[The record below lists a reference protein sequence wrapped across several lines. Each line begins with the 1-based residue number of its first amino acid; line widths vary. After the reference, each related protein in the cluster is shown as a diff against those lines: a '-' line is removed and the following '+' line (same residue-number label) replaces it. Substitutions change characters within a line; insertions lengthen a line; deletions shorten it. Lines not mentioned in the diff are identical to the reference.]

1 MNEILAGAGRAEAE
15 GGSPAAVPQ
24 RRAEGRSPAPLSQR
38 PDLEVPESEPDPVRR
53 ATLQQLRA
61 AGVSLAPSQ
70 PDDR

>member
-1 MNEILAGAGRAEAE
+1 MNEILAGAGRADAGRAEAE
-15 GGSPAAVPQ
+15 GGSPVAVPQ
-24 RRAEGRSPAPLSQR
+24 RREQ
-38 PDLEVPESEPDPVRR
+38 EVLESEPDPVRR